1 MDSRDTSPLRPLS
14 TLHLKCPGDH
24 VFRFC
29 YCLHLII
36 IMSLLGMHQEASVHY
51 RRYVVKCIPYHL
63 TLQSFP
69 HGKQHR
75 DEMLH
80 TFSSLLS
87 LYSWHLLLNPLRDLR
102 DKDRDLNYVQDYKP
116 SKGSVK
122 HLRVL
127 LYGPVGAGKSS
138 FINSV
143 SSILRGRMAIPA
155 AVSAATS
162 EISFTNKYETH
173 TIEREDGDPD
183 GFYPLVLSDIM
194 GLEDGTNKGVC
205 TEDIKL
211 TMMGHVMD
219 KYLFN
224 STSPLLSGCAGYEK
238 DPSAND
244 ICHILV
250 CVISANSAET
260 KPSLPVL
267 TGIPQV
273 CILTHIDE
281 ACGITESNL
290 KDVYHSKYIKRK
302 MEEMSSSVGF
312 PMNCIFP
319 VKNYNEET
327 KLNDDID
334 TLILDALRYII
345 NFGDDFIKKL

>member
-1 MDSRDTSPLRPLS
+1 MSCVTIIFLS
-14 TLHLKCPGDH
+14 AFTEPW
-24 VFRFC
+24 RT
-29 YCLHLII
+29 I
-36 IMSLLGMHQEASVHY
+36 
-51 RRYVVKCIPYHL
+51 
-63 TLQSFP
+63 
-69 HGKQHR
+69 
-75 DEMLH
+75 
-80 TFSSLLS
+80 
-87 LYSWHLLLNPLRDLR
+87 SWG

-155 AVSAATS
+155 AVSA
-162 EISFTNKYETH
+162 YETH

-260 KPSLPVL
+260 KPSVL
-267 TGIPQV
+267 QKMKTVREAARDLGIPQV

-302 MEEMSSSVGF
+302 VKMSSSVGF

>member
-1 MDSRDTSPLRPLS
+1 MSCVTIIFLS
-14 TLHLKCPGDH
+14 AFTEPW
-24 VFRFC
+24 RT
-29 YCLHLII
+29 I
-36 IMSLLGMHQEASVHY
+36 
-51 RRYVVKCIPYHL
+51 
-63 TLQSFP
+63 
-69 HGKQHR
+69 
-75 DEMLH
+75 
-80 TFSSLLS
+80 
-87 LYSWHLLLNPLRDLR
+87 SWG
-102 DKDRDLNYVQDYKP
+102 DLNYVQDYKP

-155 AVSAATS
+155 AVSA
-162 EISFTNKYETH
+162 YETH

-219 KYLFN
+219 KYLVTLSHSF
-224 STSPLLSGCAGYEK
+224 SHKQFKLLK
-238 DPSAND
+238 WDTL
-244 ICHILV
+244 ILQ
-250 CVISANSAET
+250 
-260 KPSLPVL
+260 LPVL